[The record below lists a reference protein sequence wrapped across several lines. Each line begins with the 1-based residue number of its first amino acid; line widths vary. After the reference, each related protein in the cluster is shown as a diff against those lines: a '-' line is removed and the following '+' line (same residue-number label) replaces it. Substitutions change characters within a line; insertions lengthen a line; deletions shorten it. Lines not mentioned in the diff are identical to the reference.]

1 MNSIVRLIRNEPAVV
16 SGAVLAVI
24 SLVTAFGL
32 DLSTEQIGSIMTVC
46 SAIMALI
53 IRSQVTPSIRVAAE
67 KDKATGV
74 DVAGEAAAPEI
85 TQNTPVDVTPA
96 TVGAETPDAVVESVE
111 NSAPEWKV

>member
-24 SLVTAFGL
+24 SMFISFGA
-32 DLSTEQIGSIMTVC
+32 DLSQEQVGSIMAVC

-53 IRSQVTPSIRVAAE
+53 IRSQVIPSIRVSAE

-74 DVAGEAAAPEI
+74 DVAGEAVEPEI
-85 TQNTPVDVTPA
+85 AQNTPVDVTP
-96 TVGAETPDAVVESVE
+96 TTTPESVVESVE
-111 NSAPEWKV
+111 NSASEWKV

>member
-85 TQNTPVDVTPA
+85 EQNTPVDVTPA
-96 TVGAETPDAVVESVE
+96 VTPESVVESVE
-111 NSAPEWKV
+111 NSASEWKV